1 MTMAE
6 AVSPDIAS
14 AIIFGAVRAY
24 GRVGP
29 SPRVRAVEATRGRSL
44 SPPGRGMTQA
54 SHNRNP
60 RRRYGIRG
68 DTATTPGPRER
79 VCEIGDSTQGRRC
92 SRVVLNSGT
101 SLLVAMPLRDA
112 VRSTLRR
119 DAADNIVSEL

>member
-1 MTMAE
+1 MAE

-14 AIIFGAVRAY
+14 AIIFGAVR
-24 GRVGP
+24 GVGP
-29 SPRVRAVEATRGRSL
+29 SRRIAAGACCKRPPGADHCHA
-44 SPPGRGMTQA
+44 PGRGMTQA

-68 DTATTPGPRER
+68 VRQQRLGPRESVR
-79 VCEIGDSTQGRRC
+79 EIGDSAQGRRC

-101 SLLVAMPLRDA
+101 SLPVTMPLRDD

-119 DAADNIVSEL
+119 DAADNIVSEV